1 MCGVFGCV
9 DWGTG
14 PDPGGL
20 ALMAAQLHH
29 RGPDEDGTYT
39 DAHVAFGCKR
49 LSIVDL
55 AGGGQPFFSEDGSVA
70 VVCNGEIFNHRQ
82 LRDELAGRHRFRS
95 QCDVEVIVHLYE
107 ERGMELVHALN
118 GQFAFALHDRRRD
131 TVFLARDHFGI
142 CPLYYRP
149 TDDGLLF
156 ASEIKAIHAG
166 RGGPSPALDLTGLDQ
181 VLCLPALVP
190 PRTMFEGVRSLRP
203 GHYLQVTPAGATEH
217 EYWDLEY
224 PSARETA
231 ERSRS
236 SLRAS
241 EAEYRERI
249 LAALRRAVRARLQA
263 DAPIGL
269 YVSGG
274 LDSALVAALAAEA
287 HDGHVSDVFSVGFT
301 DSELDES
308 SYQRLVADRLGYPQ
322 HRVEVSADD
331 ICRHLERT
339 VWHSETPLRESY
351 NVASLLLAAAA
362 RESGTKVVLA
372 GEGSDE
378 FFAGYSGYRFDALR
392 PTPPHDVPAEERAH
406 RERLWGDPDYGYDLD
421 FRALDRIRNQLYSAE
436 LRSSL
441 EEFSCTGPAAPPL
454 VDGSRLRGRHR
465 MHQRSYLDVKLR
477 LTDHLLGDHGDR
489 MTMANS
495 VEGRYPFL
503 DLDFVRVA
511 MEVPPDLKLHDFEEK
526 YILKRAA
533 RGLVPASVAERE
545 KFPFT
550 AQSSAHLVR
559 AAPEFTG
566 DWLSPGLIKRHGVF
580 DPDEVGRLYD
590 ACRDPGHRPSTPL
603 RTDWLMIVLTFTI
616 LCEQPARADRNTT
629 PCRTPARLET

>member
-1 MCGVFGCV
+1 MCGIFGCV
-9 DWGTG
+9 DWGAG
-14 PDPGGL
+14 PDPGDL
-20 ALMAAQLHH
+20 APMGAQLHH

-82 LRDELAGRHRFRS
+82 MRDELAGRHRFRS
-95 QCDVEVIVHLYE
+95 HCDVEVIVHLYE
-107 ERGMELVHALN
+107 ERGMDLVHALN

-149 TDDGLLF
+149 TGDGLLF
-156 ASEIKAIHAG
+156 ASEIKAIHAC
-166 RGGPSPALDLTGLDQ
+166 RTSPPAALDLTGLDQ

-203 GHYLQVTPAGATEH
+203 GHYLRATPQGVTEH

-231 ERSRS
+231 EHSRPP
-236 SLRAS
+236 LRAS
-241 EAEYRERI
+241 EEEYQERI
-249 LAALRRAVRARLQA
+249 ISALRHAVRTRLQA
-263 DAPIGL
+263 ETPIGL

-274 LDSALVAALAAEA
+274 LDSALVAALAAET
-287 HDGHVSDVFSVGFT
+287 HDHRVSDVFSVGFT
-301 DSELDES
+301 DGELDES
-308 SYQRLVADRLGYPQ
+308 PYQRLVADRLGYPQ
-322 HRVEVSADD
+322 HRVEVAAGD

-339 VWHSETPLRESY
+339 VRHSETPLRESY
-351 NVASLLLAAAA
+351 NVASLLLAATA
-362 RESGTKVVLA
+362 REKGTKVVLA

-392 PTPPHDVPAEERAH
+392 AASAHEVSAAEREH
-406 RERLWGDPDYGYDLD
+406 RDRLWGDPDYGYDLD
-421 FRALDRIRNQLYSAE
+421 FRALEETRDRLYCAE

-441 EEFSCTGPAAPPL
+441 EEFSCTGPSAPPL

-526 YILKRAA
+526 YILKRAS
-533 RGLVPASVAERE
+533 RGTVPARVAERE

-550 AQSSAHLVR
+550 AQSSAHLIR

-566 DWLSPGLIKRHGVF
+566 DWLSPDLLKRHGVF
-580 DPDEVGRLYD
+580 DPEEVGRLYQ
-590 ACRDPGHRPSTPL
+590 ACREPDHRPSAPL

-616 LCEQPARADRNTT
+616 LREQMTEARPTTT